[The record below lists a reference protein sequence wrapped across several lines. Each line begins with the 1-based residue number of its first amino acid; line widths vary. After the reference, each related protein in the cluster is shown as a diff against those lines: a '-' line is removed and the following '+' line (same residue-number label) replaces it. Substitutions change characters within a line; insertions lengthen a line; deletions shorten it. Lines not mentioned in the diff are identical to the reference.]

1 MICHQLRI
9 DDLESE
15 LILKQT
21 HKYVKKTHLYTCNKI
36 ICNSN
41 NKSKPDFSQKYL
53 INDVSQQISTNI
65 KRNNNGEEKKI
76 KYTLKYYENY
86 QNNKNK

>member
-1 MICHQLRI
+1 MANNIFFQI
-9 DDLESE
+9 F
-15 LILKQT
+15 
-21 HKYVKKTHLYTCNKI
+21 LYLGISYLTQ
-36 ICNSN
+36 
-41 NKSKPDFSQKYL
+41 FSQKYL